1 MSAQAP
7 SPYQPWLY
15 ATHHRIQCY
24 PSVQCGV
31 DPATQISSTPNFM
44 VQCAWFQAACNPR
57 SSHGC
62 QCSSMF
68 HVLLY
73 VAERQLTIRLKSSN
87 PIQIG
92 LCVLMSLSIH
102 LHGLH
107 VDAQCGQTWH
117 LSTQLR
123 SWERTGRG
131 LLWSTT
137 LLLPTLLS
145 DSQVSISLVIRG
157 LWWTVSE
164 QVKAHV
170 VLTCTNGVSRNHLP
184 VIVASDRPWTTLLTR
199 AH

>member
-1 MSAQAP
+1 VLSECP
-7 SPYQPWLY
+7 VW
-15 ATHHRIQCY
+15 
-24 PSVQCGV
+24 G
-31 DPATQISSTPNFM
+31 
-44 VQCAWFQAACNPR
+44 R
-57 SSHGC
+57 SSYTNLIDAQLHSAMRLISGCLQPTHGC

-73 VAERQLTIRLKSSN
+73 VVERQLTIRFKSSN

-123 SWERTGRG
+123 SGERTGRR

-137 LLLPTLLS
+137 LWLPTLLS

-164 QVKAHV
+164 QVKALLAQMGFRAITFLWLWPATDHEPHCWHV
-170 VLTCTNGVSRNHLP
+170 PIKGGLNLLHEADE
-184 VIVASDRPWTTLLTR
+184 IVQSI
-199 AH
+199 